1 MKAYSEDLRE
11 RVMGA
16 VERGERREDVAAR
29 FEVSV
34 PTIERWVR
42 LKRETGGLARRPVPG
57 PAAVK
62 TAGLLDALPERLAT
76 HADATLGAQCAW
88 WRAVS
93 GFEVSTATM
102 SRALTRLTWTRKK
115 SRSAPASGTRPSGR
129 PGVMR

>member
-11 RVMGA
+11 RVIGA
-16 VERGERREDVAAR
+16 VERGDRREDVAVR

-57 PAAVK
+57 RVAVK
-62 TAGLLDALPERLAT
+62 TAGLREALPARLAT
-76 HADATLGAQCAW
+76 HADAALGEQCAW

-102 SRALTRLTWTRKK
+102 SRTLTRLNWTRKK
-115 SRSAPASGTRPSGR
+115 SRSAPASETRLSGQL
-129 PGVMR
+129 GVKR